1 MTCAYVGLG
10 SNIEPEANVRA
21 AVRLLAARERVVAA
35 STFYRT
41 ESIPPGAP
49 AFVDGVLAIETA
61 RSPVALRE
69 VLREVEAR
77 LGRVRTADKNAPR
90 TIDCDLLLHGD
101 AVVPSSDIE
110 TRAFVAIALLEVA
123 PDLVLPGSGR
133 RLAEV
138 VAAAVRH
145 EMAPLPDL
153 TETIRRDLRDAEE
166 EVDDG
171 PNTHRGAGPAAP
183 R

>member
-1 MTCAYVGLG
+1 V
-10 SNIEPEANVRA
+10 NVRA

-49 AFVDGVLAIETA
+49 AFVDGVVAIETA
-61 RSPVALRE
+61 RSPVALKRE
-69 VLREVEAR
+69 VLRDVEAR
-77 LGRVRTADKNAPR
+77 LGRVRTADENAPR

-101 AVVPSSDIE
+101 AAAPSPDIE
-110 TRAFVAIALLEVA
+110 TRAFIATALLELA

-133 RLAEV
+133 RLVDV
-138 VAAAVRH
+138 VASMARH
-145 EMAPLPDL
+145 PMAPLPEL
-153 TETIRRDLRDAEE
+153 TERIRRDLRDAEE
-166 EVDDG
+166 ELDDG
-171 PNTHRGAGPAAP
+171 PSTHRGAGPAAP